1 MKTNTSNTASDRR
14 RKSNPADP
22 VTGAENEEMVNLK
35 VLIEKAEKS
44 GNNAPK
50 DIEPELVTM
59 NSLVEILDLDN
70 DKMMTVKIVG
80 PPDVDVRT
88 GRISLL
94 SPLGSALVGNQVGN
108 IVKFKAPMGEKKIRI
123 KNITQQPVANGVLA
137 D

>member
-1 MKTNTSNTASDRR
+1 MKTNTSNTASENR

-35 VLIEKAEKS
+35 VLIEKVEKS
-44 GNNAPK
+44 VNNAPK
-50 DIEPELVTM
+50 DIEPDLVTV
-59 NSLVEILDLDN
+59 NSLVEILDLDL
-70 DKMMTVKIVG
+70 DKVMTVKLVN
-80 PPDVDVRT
+80 PTDVDIRK

-108 IVKFKAPMGEKKIRI
+108 IVRFNAPMGEKKVRI
-123 KNITQQPVANGVLA
+123 NTIINQPVANGVLA

>member
-1 MKTNTSNTASDRR
+1 MKTNTSNTASENR

-35 VLIEKAEKS
+35 VLIEKVEKS
-44 GNNAPK
+44 VNNAPK
-50 DIEPELVTM
+50 DIEPDLVTV
-59 NSLVEILDLDN
+59 NSLVEILDLDL
-70 DKMMTVKIVG
+70 DKVMTVKLVN
-80 PPDVDVRT
+80 PTDVDIRK

-108 IVKFKAPMGEKKIRI
+108 IVRFNAPMGEKKVRI
-123 KNITQQPVANGVLA
+123 STIINQPVANGVLA

>member
-1 MKTNTSNTASDRR
+1 MKTNTSNTTSDRR

-35 VLIEKAEKS
+35 VLIEKIEKS

-50 DIEPELVTM
+50 DIKPDLVTV
-59 NSLVEILDLDN
+59 NSLVEIFDLDLD
-70 DKMMTVKIVG
+70 KTMSVKLVN
-80 PPDVDVRT
+80 PPDVDIRK

-94 SPLGSALVGNQVGN
+94 SPLGSALIGNQVGN
-108 IVKFKAPMGEKKIRI
+108 IVRFKAPMGEKKVRI
-123 KNITQQPVANGVLA
+123 KNIIQQPVANGVFA